1 MPWDF
6 GQKSAFAEKN
16 REQQQVGFFLEYV
29 FFGQQRNPR
38 YHLLAETEWFQ
49 DLSQIQ
55 ILENAR
61 KEEGR
66 LRTIQSTNYF
76 NEHQIAGRNIYF
88 LFGKHQF
95 TKNRLGA
102 FI

>member
-29 FFGQQRNPR
+29 SISGQQRNPQ
-38 YHLLAETEWFQ
+38 YHPLAEIEWFPN
-49 DLSQIQ
+49 LAQIQ

-61 KEEGR
+61 KDKGR
-66 LRTIQSTNYF
+66 LRTKQSS
-76 NEHQIAGRNIYF
+76 I
-88 LFGKHQF
+88 
-95 TKNRLGA
+95 
-102 FI
+102 